1 MPPSSESHSPPITHD
16 VLIIGGGSAGYA
28 AARTAEAEGANVGI
42 IDHGPLGG
50 LCILRGCMPTKAML
64 RSSDIAALI
73 RRAPEFGLQTSN
85 LKASLNAIID
95 RKNRLIKEFTD
106 YRIEALQHP
115 RFTLYQEKAHF
126 LSPTLIQAGPHL
138 LSAKAFI
145 IATGSVV
152 SHIPIPGLEEAG
164 YLTSDDALELR
175 TPPDSM
181 IVLGGGA
188 VAMEL
193 AQFFSRIGVKVSVIQ
208 RSAHILSQVDQ
219 DLAVPVETKLQEE
232 GMMIYT
238 KTSIERV
245 TESSHGLKTVH
256 FLHDGQ
262 PQQVAAT
269 SILQALGRHPNIDGL
284 QLEAAAVEI
293 EKNTI
298 AVNESMHTSQPHIF
312 AVGDVNGWHEIVHI
326 AIEQGEVAGWNAVHQ
341 DRPQRQYDD
350 RLKAQVTFTDPQVA
364 SVGLSER
371 ECQAQDR
378 PFLVASYP
386 FNDHG
391 KSLCLG
397 ELHGHVKILCHPQSG
412 EILGGHIVGP
422 EASELIHEL
431 IAIMHFH
438 GTVRDLLRIPHYHP
452 TLAEILTY
460 PAEELADN
468 LPPTS
473 KT

>member
-1 MPPSSESHSPPITHD
+1 MTPSSESHPPTISHD
-16 VLIIGGGSAGYA
+16 VIIIGGGSAGYA

-73 RRAPEFGLQTSN
+73 RRAPEFGVHASN
-85 LKASLNAIID
+85 LQANLNAIID

-106 YRIEALQHP
+106 YRIAALQHP

-126 LSPTLIQAGPHL
+126 LTPTLIQAGPHL
-138 LSAKAFI
+138 LSANAFI

-152 SHIPIPGLEEAG
+152 SRIPIPGLEEAG

-208 RSAHILSQVDQ
+208 RSEHILSQVDQ
-219 DLAVPVETKLQEE
+219 DLAVPVETQLQEE

-238 KTSIERV
+238 KTSIQRV
-245 TESSHGLKTVH
+245 TESSDGLKTVH
-256 FLHDGQ
+256 FFHDGQ
-262 PQQVAAT
+262 PQQISAT
-269 SILQALGRHPNIDGL
+269 TILQALGRHANIDGL
-284 QLEAAAVEI
+284 QLEAAHVEM
-293 EKNTI
+293 KKKAI
-298 AVNESMHTSQPHIF
+298 AVNKSMHTSQPHIF
-312 AVGDVNGWHEIVHI
+312 AVGDVNGLHEIVHL
-326 AIEQGEVAGWNAVHQ
+326 AIEQGEIAGWNAVHQ
-341 DRPQRQYDD
+341 DRPQRQYND

-364 SVGLSER
+364 SVGLSEG
-371 ECQAQDR
+371 ECQAQQI
-378 PFLVASYP
+378 PFLVASYA

-422 EASELIHEL
+422 EASELIHEI
-431 IAIMHFH
+431 IAIMYFH
-438 GTVRDLLRIPHYHP
+438 ATVRDLLRIPHYHP

-460 PAEELADN
+460 PAEELADQ
-468 LPPTS
+468 LPPAS
-473 KT
+473 

>member
-1 MPPSSESHSPPITHD
+1 MTTNSKNSTPIITHD
-16 VLIIGGGSAGYA
+16 IIIIGGGSAGYA

-50 LCILRGCMPTKAML
+50 LCILRGCMPTKTIL

-73 RRAPEFGLQTSN
+73 RRAPEFGLNTSDLQAN
-85 LKASLNAIID
+85 LNAIID
-95 RKNRLIKEFTD
+95 RKDRLIKEFTD

-126 LSPTLIQAGPHL
+126 LSPTVLQAGSNQL
-138 LSAKAFI
+138 TAKAFI

-152 SHIPIPGLEEAG
+152 SRLPIPGLEETG
-164 YLTSDDALELR
+164 YLTSDDALDLR
-175 TPPDSM
+175 TAPNSM

-219 DLAVPVETKLQEE
+219 DLAMPVETKLQEE
-232 GMMIYT
+232 GMTIYT
-238 KTSIERV
+238 NTSIEKV
-245 TESSHGLKTVH
+245 TRSSDGQKTVD
-256 FLHDGQ
+256 FIHDGQ
-262 PQQVAAT
+262 PQQITAST
-269 SILQALGRHPNIDGL
+269 ILQALGRRPNIDGL
-284 QLEAAAVEI
+284 QLDAAHVAI
-293 EKNTI
+293 HKDTI
-298 AVNESMHTSQPHIF
+298 SVNKSMQTSQSHIY
-312 AVGDVNGWHEIVHI
+312 AVGDVNGLHEIVHI
-326 AIEQGEVAGWNAVHQ
+326 AIEQGEIAGWNALHQ
-341 DRPQRQYDD
+341 EHTLKHYDD

-371 ECQAQDR
+371 ECQTQDR
-378 PFLVASYP
+378 PYLVASYP

-397 ELHGHVKILCHPQSG
+397 ETHGHVKILCEPQAG
-412 EILGGHIVGP
+412 EIIGAHIVGP

-431 IAIMHFH
+431 ITIMYFH

-460 PAEELADN
+460 PAEELADQ
-468 LPPTS
+468 LPARS
-473 KT
+473 

>member
-1 MPPSSESHSPPITHD
+1 MIPSSNSPTHIIHHD

-50 LCILRGCMPTKAML
+50 LCILRGCMPTKTIL

-73 RRAPEFGLQTSN
+73 RRAQEFGLGSSQVQAN
-85 LKASLNAIID
+85 LSAIID

-115 RFTLYQEKAHF
+115 RFTLYQEQAHF
-126 LSPTLIQAGPHL
+126 LSPTSLQAGPYQ

-145 IATGSVV
+145 IATGSVI
-152 SHIPIPGLEEAG
+152 SHIPIPGLKEAG

-181 IVLGGGA
+181 IVLGGGP
-188 VAMEL
+188 VALEL
-193 AQFFSRIGVKVSVIQ
+193 AQFFCRIGVKVNLIQ
-208 RSAHILSQVDQ
+208 RSAYIMSQTDE
-219 DLAVPVETKLQEE
+219 DLAKPVEAKLQKE
-232 GMMIYT
+232 GTTIYT
-238 KTSIERV
+238 NTSIERV
-245 TESSHGLKTVH
+245 TRSSDGQKTVH
-256 FLHDGQ
+256 LLHHGQ
-262 PQQVAAT
+262 PQKITAT
-269 SILQALGRHPNIDGL
+269 TILQALGRRPNIDGL
-284 QLEAAAVEI
+284 QLEAAQVGI
-293 EKNTI
+293 KNKSI
-298 AVNESMHTSQPHIF
+298 VVNENMQTSQPHIF
-312 AVGDVNGWHEIVHI
+312 AVGDVNGLHEIVHI
-326 AIEQGEVAGWNAVHQ
+326 AIEQGEIAGWNAVHPEQ
-341 DRPQRQYDD
+341 APRQYDD

-371 ECQAQDR
+371 ECQAHNI

-422 EASELIHEL
+422 EASELVHEL
-431 IAIMHFH
+431 ITIMHFH
-438 GTVRDLLRIPHYHP
+438 GTVRDVVRIPHYHP

-460 PAEELADN
+460 PAEELADQ
-468 LPPTS
+468 LPQTS
-473 KT
+473 

>member
-1 MPPSSESHSPPITHD
+1 MTSSPESPAGTIYHD

-64 RSSDIAALI
+64 RSSDIASLI
-73 RRAPEFGLQTSN
+73 RRASEFGLESTNIQAN
-85 LKASLNAIID
+85 LNAIID
-95 RKNRLIKEFTD
+95 RKNRLIKEFAD
-106 YRIEALQHP
+106 YRIQSLQHP
-115 RFTLYQEKAHF
+115 RFTLYQEMAHF
-126 LSPTLIQAGPHL
+126 LSPTLLQAGPHQ
-138 LSAKAFI
+138 LSAKTFI

-152 SHIPIPGLEEAG
+152 SHLPIPGLEEAG

-193 AQFFSRIGVKVSVIQ
+193 AQFFSRIGVKIAVIQ
-208 RSAHILSQVDQ
+208 RSAHILSQVDK

-232 GMMIYT
+232 GMTIYT
-238 KTSIERV
+238 QTSIERI
-245 TESSHGLKTVH
+245 TGSSDDQKTVH
-256 FLHDGQ
+256 FVHKGQ
-262 PQQVAAT
+262 AQQVTAST
-269 SILQALGRHPNIDGL
+269 ILQALGRRPNIDGL
-284 QLEAAAVEI
+284 QLEAAQI
-293 EKNTI
+293 EMNQKTMV
-298 AVNESMHTSQPHIF
+298 VNQAMQTSQPHIF
-312 AVGDVNGWHEIVHI
+312 AIGDVNGLHEIVHI
-326 AIEQGEVAGWNAVHQ
+326 AIEQGEIAGWNAAHKN
-341 DRPQRQYDD
+341 RTPRQYDD

-364 SVGLSER
+364 SVGLSEK
-371 ECQAQDR
+371 ECKAHNI
-378 PFLVASYP
+378 PCLVASYP

-391 KSLCLG
+391 KSMCLG

-431 IAIMHFH
+431 ITIMHFR
-438 GTVRDLLRIPHYHP
+438 GTVRDLSRIPHYHP

-460 PAEELADN
+460 PAEELADQ
-468 LPPTS
+468 LPS
-473 KT
+473 AS

>member
-1 MPPSSESHSPPITHD
+1 MTSSSNSPTHIIHHD
-16 VLIIGGGSAGYA
+16 LLIIGGGSAGYA

-50 LCILRGCMPTKAML
+50 LCILRGCMPTKTML

-73 RRAPEFGLQTSN
+73 RRAQEFGLGTFQVQAN
-85 LKASLNAIID
+85 LSAIID
-95 RKNRLIKEFTD
+95 RKNRLIKEFAN

-115 RFTLYQEKAHF
+115 RYTLYQEKAHF
-126 LSPTLIQAGPHL
+126 LSPTLIQAGAHY

-152 SHIPIPGLEEAG
+152 SRMSIPGLEKVG
-164 YLTSDDALELR
+164 YITSDDALELR

-188 VAMEL
+188 VALEL
-193 AQFFSRIGVKVSVIQ
+193 AQFFSRIGVKVSLIQ
-208 RSAHILSQVDQ
+208 RSEHVLSQVDT
-219 DLAVPVETKLQEE
+219 DLVLPIEAKLQEE
-232 GMMIYT
+232 GMRIYT
-238 KTSIERV
+238 NTSLEHV
-245 TESSHGLKTVH
+245 SQSSDGQKTVH
-256 FLHDGQ
+256 FVQHGQ
-262 PQQVAAT
+262 TQRVTAT
-269 SILQALGRHPNIDGL
+269 TILQALGRHPNIDGL
-284 QLEAAAVEI
+284 QLESAQVELTTKAI
-293 EKNTI
+293 V
-298 AVNESMHTSQPHIF
+298 VNEAMQTSQSHIF
-312 AVGDVNGWHEIVHI
+312 AVGDVNGLHEIVHI
-326 AIEQGEVAGWNAVHQ
+326 AIEQGEIAGWNAVHQ
-341 DRPQRQYDD
+341 DQTPRHYND

-371 ECQAQDR
+371 ECQAQSI
-378 PFLVASYP
+378 PFLVASYS

-431 IAIMHFH
+431 ITIMHFH
-438 GTVRDLLRIPHYHP
+438 GTVRDIVRIPHYHP

-460 PAEELADN
+460 PAEELADQ
-468 LPPTS
+468 LP
-473 KT
+473 

>member
-1 MPPSSESHSPPITHD
+1 MTPSSKPSTDTTHHD
-16 VLIIGGGSAGYA
+16 VIIIGGGSAGYA

-73 RRAPEFGLQTSN
+73 RRAPDFGLESTTVKPN
-85 LKASLNAIID
+85 LHAIIE
-95 RKNRLIKEFTD
+95 RKNRLIKEFAD
-106 YRIEALQHP
+106 YRIQALEHP

-126 LSPTLIQAGPHL
+126 LSPTIIQAGPHQ

-152 SHIPIPGLEEAG
+152 SRLPIPGLEEVG

-175 TPPDSM
+175 TAPESM

-188 VAMEL
+188 VALEL
-193 AQFFSRIGVKVSVIQ
+193 AQFFLRIGVQVTLIQ
-208 RSAHILSQVDQ
+208 RSEQIMSQADK
-219 DLAVPVETKLQEE
+219 DLTVPVEVKLQEE
-232 GMMIYT
+232 GMTIYT
-238 KTSIERV
+238 NTSLERV
-245 TESSHGLKTVH
+245 TQSAHGDKTVH
-256 FLHDGQ
+256 FLHHGQ
-262 PQQVAAT
+262 SKQVTART
-269 SILQALGRHPNIDGL
+269 ILQALGRRPNIDSL
-284 QLEAAAVEI
+284 DVEMAQVAT
-293 EKNTI
+293 KKRTI
-298 AVNESMHTSQPHIF
+298 MVNETMQTSQPHIF
-312 AVGDVNGWHEIVHI
+312 AVGDVNGLHEIVHI
-326 AIEQGEVAGWNAVHQ
+326 AIEQGEIAGWNAVHPDQ
-341 DRPQRQYDD
+341 PAKRYNE
-350 RLKAQVTFTDPQVA
+350 RLNAQVIFTDPQVA
-364 SVGLSER
+364 NVGLSER
-371 ECQAQDR
+371 ECQAQQI
-378 PFLVASYP
+378 PYLVASYP

-438 GTVRDLLRIPHYHP
+438 GTVHDLLRIPHYHP

-460 PAEELADN
+460 PAEELAHQ
-468 LPPTS
+468 LPPAS
-473 KT
+473 

>member
-1 MPPSSESHSPPITHD
+1 MNPSSKSPSQTINHD
-16 VLIIGGGSAGYA
+16 VIIIGGGSAGYA

-73 RRAPEFGLQTSN
+73 RRAPEFGLGSTNVQAN
-85 LKASLNAIID
+85 LSAIID

-115 RFTLYQEKAHF
+115 RFTLYQEMAHF
-126 LSPTLIQAGPHL
+126 LSPTLIQAGPHH
-138 LSAKAFI
+138 LSAKSFI

-175 TPPDSM
+175 TTPDSM
-181 IVLGGGA
+181 IVLGGGP
-188 VAMEL
+188 VALEL
-193 AQFFSRIGVKVSVIQ
+193 AQFFSRIGVNVSLIQ
-208 RSAHILSQVDQ
+208 RSAHIMSQTDE
-219 DLAVPVETKLQEE
+219 DIAKPVETKLQEE
-232 GMMIYT
+232 GMTVYT
-238 KTSIERV
+238 NTSIERV
-245 TESSHGLKTVH
+245 VRSSDSQKTVH
-256 FLHDGQ
+256 FLHHGQ
-262 PQQVAAT
+262 PQQVTAAT
-269 SILQALGRHPNIDGL
+269 ILQALGRHPNITGL
-284 QLEAAAVEI
+284 NLGVTQVDI
-293 EKNTI
+293 KNKAI
-298 AVNESMHTSQPHIF
+298 VVNKKMQTSQPHIF
-312 AVGDVNGWHEIVHI
+312 AVGDVNGLHEIVHI
-326 AIEQGEVAGWNAVHQ
+326 AIEQGEIAGWNAVHQ
-341 DRPQRQYDD
+341 NQSTRQYDD
-350 RLKAQVTFTDPQVA
+350 RLKTQVTFTDPQVA

-371 ECQAQDR
+371 ECR
-378 PFLVASYP
+378 IHHIPYLVASYP

-422 EASELIHEL
+422 EASEIIHEL

-460 PAEELADN
+460 PAEELADQ

-473 KT
+473 

>member
-1 MPPSSESHSPPITHD
+1 MNPSSKSPSQTINHD
-16 VLIIGGGSAGYA
+16 VIIIGGGSAGYA

-73 RRAPEFGLQTSN
+73 RRAPEFGLGSTNVQAN
-85 LKASLNAIID
+85 LSAIID

-115 RFTLYQEKAHF
+115 RFTLYQEMAHF
-126 LSPTLIQAGPHL
+126 LSPTLIQAGPHH
-138 LSAKAFI
+138 LSAKSFI

-164 YLTSDDALELR
+164 YLTSDSALELR

-188 VAMEL
+188 VALEL
-193 AQFFSRIGVKVSVIQ
+193 AQFFSRIGVKVSLIQ
-208 RSAHILSQVDQ
+208 RSEHILSQGDK
-219 DLAVPVETKLQEE
+219 DLALPIETKLKEE
-232 GMMIYT
+232 GMTIYT
-238 KTSIERV
+238 NTSLEHV
-245 TESSHGLKTVH
+245 AQSSSGQKTVH
-256 FLHDGQ
+256 FLHHGQ
-262 PQQVAAT
+262 PRQISAT
-269 SILQALGRHPNIDGL
+269 TILQALGRRANIDGL
-284 QLEAAAVEI
+284 QLEAAQVAMK
-293 EKNTI
+293 EKTI
-298 AVNESMHTSQPHIF
+298 VVNETMQTSQTHIF
-312 AVGDVNGWHEIVHI
+312 AVGDVNGLHEIVHI
-326 AIEQGEVAGWNAVHQ
+326 AIEQGEIAAWNAVHP
-341 DRPQRQYDD
+341 DRPSRQYDD

-371 ECQAQDR
+371 ECQAHDI
-378 PFLVASYP
+378 PCLVASYP

-422 EASELIHEL
+422 EASEIIHEL

-460 PAEELADN
+460 PAEELADQ

-473 KT
+473 